1 MSSPRSAGRH
11 RKTAGP
17 FVVKH
22 DNRTCG
28 SRLARLFAVALIPVA
43 LVSVVTVTVMK
54 IVDVIAVLD
63 RFVAAVLAVNVRMVF
78 MDMASH
84 FQ

>member
-1 MSSPRSAGRH
+1 M
-11 RKTAGP
+11 
-17 FVVKH
+17 
-22 DNRTCG
+22 
-28 SRLARLFAVALIPVA
+28 A
-43 LVSVVTVTVMK
+43 LVGAVTVTVVK

-63 RFVAAVLAVNVRMVF
+63 RFVAAGLAVNVRMVF

>member
-17 FVVKH
+17 IIVKH
-22 DNRTCG
+22 DNR
-28 SRLARLFAVALIPVA
+28 SLRLAARLFAVALIPMA
-43 LVSVVTVTVMK
+43 LVGAVTVTVVK

-78 MDMASH
+78 MDVASH

>member
-1 MSSPRSAGRH
+1 M
-11 RKTAGP
+11 
-17 FVVKH
+17 
-22 DNRTCG
+22 
-28 SRLARLFAVALIPVA
+28 A
-43 LVSVVTVTVMK
+43 LVGTVTVTVVK